1 MGVWVCDVIF
11 LSFFAAK
18 YREYHQLYES
28 GKFVSAGKLLV
39 TLLLSNTVPTR
50 YMYMCAVQSH
60 MCISMC
66 FMLMC

>member
-1 MGVWVCDVIF
+1 MHVTLCACVYGVIF

-50 YMYMCAVQSH
+50 YGGVRTFMYVVQGSC
-60 MCISMC
+60 M
-66 FMLMC
+66 